1 MVLCH
6 VIQGAEL
13 GKGNETW
20 VNSANSETARKC
32 LKDLVRLPNIGPVTA
47 VKIYKLRETYGL
59 FKNVKDIK
67 KVEVIGPA
75 IFAGSKFYINE
86 PKAH

>member
-1 MVLCH
+1 VVLCH

-13 GKGNETW
+13 GRGNDTW
-20 VNSANSETARKC
+20 LNSENSRIARKC

-47 VKIYKLRETYGL
+47 VKTYKLRETYGL
-59 FKNVKDIK
+59 FKNVEDIQ
-67 KVEVIGPA
+67 KVKGTGPA